1 MTTAQELV
9 AAAKAAGKCLNAEE
23 AAVRA
28 HDADVLLLD
37 IREPAECETAMVP
50 VAVRIPRGVL
60 EFKIAEACEDKTQEI
75 VIHCA
80 GGGRAALA
88 AQSLN
93 SMGYNNVY
101 IVDAQFEDFAA
112 AFASQ

>member
-23 AAVRA
+23 AAARA
-28 HDADVLLLD
+28 KDPDVLLLD
-37 IREPAECETAMVP
+37 IRELAEYQKAAIA
-50 VAVRIPRGVL
+50 VAVHIPRGVL
-60 EFKIAEACEDKTQEI
+60 EFKIAEVCDGKAREI

-80 GGGRAALA
+80 GGGRASLA

-93 SMGYNNVY
+93 NMGYNNVY

-112 AFASQ
+112 AFYGQ